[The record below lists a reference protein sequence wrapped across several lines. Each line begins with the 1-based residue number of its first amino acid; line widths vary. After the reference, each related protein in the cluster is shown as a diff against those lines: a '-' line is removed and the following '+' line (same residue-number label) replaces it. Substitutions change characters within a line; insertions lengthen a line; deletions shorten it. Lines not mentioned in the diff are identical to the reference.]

1 MNTLDMNP
9 LDMNTLEASTK
20 LEAITKKVI
29 EDIRIT
35 EEEAV
40 ILFQEADLLTLGALA
55 HLKRQ
60 RLHPEKLITY
70 IVDRNINYTNICLS
84 KCRFCAFFREEGAE
98 GGYVLSYQEL
108 AQKIEETLELGG
120 IQILLQG
127 GLHPRLELGYY
138 EDLLRF
144 IKSRY
149 TIHIHGFSPP
159 EIIHISRQ
167 SNLPV
172 QTVLERLRA
181 SGLDSIPG
189 GGAEILVDRVR
200 EQVSPCKCNSRE
212 WLGVME
218 TAHRIGMK
226 TTATMMFGHLETLE
240 ERIEH
245 LSVVRQLQ
253 DKTGGFTAFIPWPFQ
268 PGNTSIAKPVSS
280 GFEYLKT
287 LAISRIFLD
296 NVPNIQ
302 ASWVTQGAKVA
313 QIALNFGAND
323 LGSTMIEEN
332 VVAAAGVS
340 FRLPESELIRII
352 EGAGF
357 LPNRRTMDYALL

>member
-1 MNTLDMNP
+1 MI
-9 LDMNTLEASTK
+9 TLEAVTEK
-20 LEAITKKVI
+20 II

-35 EEEAV
+35 EEEAAV
-40 ILFQEADLLTLGALA
+40 LFREADLLTLGGLA
-55 HLKRQ
+55 HLRRQ

-98 GGYVLSYQEL
+98 GGYVLSHQEL
-108 AQKIEETLELGG
+108 SQKIEETLELGG

-127 GLHPRLELGYY
+127 GLHPRLELNYY

-159 EIIHISRQ
+159 EIVHLSRQ

-172 QTVLERLRA
+172 QTVIERLK
-181 SGLDSIPG
+181 SCGLDSIPG

-200 EQVSPCKCNSRE
+200 QAVSPCKCNSHE
-212 WLGVME
+212 WLEVME
-218 TAHRIGMK
+218 TAHRIGLK

-268 PGNTSIAKPVSS
+268 PGNTSIAKPASS

-287 LAISRIFLD
+287 LAVSRIFLD

-302 ASWVTQGAKVA
+302 ASWVTQGAKIA
-313 QIALNFGAND
+313 QISLNFGAND

-357 LPNRRTMDYALL
+357 LPSRRTMDYALL